1 MNHSPIRTPHS
12 AFCSPVYFPFTF
24 ISPLLVEAISLCFDR
39 LVVYQPAF
47 AKPQQAL
54 QPWVDTGVLDIRS
67 PFENVIDKE
76 PLEAALRNFRSWG
89 LLHQHADM
97 TYLKM
102 AGNGIAPIDP
112 EIARTASDIRGRAEE
127 PPNTSDQSDLSLQL
141 FLHLAQEF
149 DENSWEL
156 RDQLNRV
163 NHQYHA
169 LQSAF
174 RQDQNG
180 KAHEPALKDLP
191 ASVAEEDL
199 GSFMIEKR
207 LAAWNHLFRKDPV
220 DTGPLFTDSHS
231 AFAYL
236 LDEVQNKVEVLKFNF
251 TYTQAESKGEPKDR
265 PTWANHLQEIFNTV
279 ITMPWS
285 RTLQEEIR
293 QVSHEIEARID
304 DRKRST
310 MKPDDRSISFRWYLV
325 PDQVHSTLLNRRC
338 GMESEHA
345 ESKAPKVKN
354 TLVGMIEEGRPAVL

>member
-1 MNHSPIRTPHS
+1 MKFPIL
-12 AFCSPVYFPFTF
+12 SPVYFPFTF
-24 ISPLLVEAISLCFDR
+24 MSPLLVEAISLCFDR

-54 QPWVDTGVLDIRS
+54 QPWVDTGVLDLRS
-67 PFENVIDKE
+67 PFESIIDKG
-76 PLEAALRNFRSWG
+76 PLEAALRDFRSWG
-89 LLHQHADM
+89 LLHQHTDM

-102 AGNGIAPIDP
+102 AGNGVAPIDP
-112 EIARTASDIRGRAEE
+112 EIARTASAIRGKVEE
-127 PPNTSDQSDLSLQL
+127 PPNTSEENDLSLQL

-163 NHQYHA
+163 NYQYHA

-191 ASVAEEDL
+191 ARVADDDL

-207 LAAWNHLFRKDPV
+207 MAAWNNLFQNDPD
-220 DTGPLFTDSHS
+220 DTGLLFTDSHS

-236 LDEVQNKVEVLKFNF
+236 LDEVQNKVEVLKFSF
-251 TYTQAESKGEPKDR
+251 TYNPAESKGEPKDC
-265 PTWANHLQEIFNTV
+265 PTWANQLQEVFNTV
-279 ITMPWS
+279 ITTPWS

-293 QVSHEIEARID
+293 QVGHEIEARID
-304 DRKRST
+304 DWQRST
-310 MKPDDRSISFRWYLV
+310 MKPDDRSISFRWYVV
-325 PDQVHSTLLNRRC
+325 PDHVAHTMLNRRC
-338 GMESEHA
+338 DMESEHA
-345 ESKAPKVKN
+345 ENKAPKVKN

>member
-1 MNHSPIRTPHS
+1 MGPYL
-12 AFCSPVYFPFTF
+12 SPVYFPFTF
-24 ISPLLVEAISLCFDR
+24 ISPLLVQAISLCFDR

-76 PLEAALRNFRSWG
+76 PLEAALRDFRSWG
-89 LLHQHADM
+89 LLHQHTDT

-112 EIARTASDIRGRAEE
+112 GIARTASAIRGKVEE
-127 PPNTSDQSDLSLQL
+127 PLNTSDQSDLSLQL

-156 RDQLNRV
+156 RDQLNLV
-163 NHQYHA
+163 NHKYHA

-180 KAHEPALKDLP
+180 KSHEPAPKDLP
-191 ASVAEEDL
+191 ARVPEEDL

-207 LAAWNHLFRKDPV
+207 MAAWNNLFQNNPA
-220 DTGPLFTDSHS
+220 DTGLLLTDSHS

-236 LDEVQNKVEVLKFNF
+236 LDEVQNEVEVLKFNF
-251 TYTQAESKGEPKDR
+251 TYTQAGSAGEPKDC

-285 RTLQEEIR
+285 RTLQKEIR
-293 QVSHEIEARID
+293 QVSHETEARID
-304 DRKRST
+304 EWNRST
-310 MKPDDRSISFRWYLV
+310 MKPDDRSISFRWHVV
-325 PDQVHSTLLNRRC
+325 PDQVARTLMNLRC
-338 GMESEHA
+338 GTESEHA

-354 TLVGMIEEGRPAVL
+354 TLVGMIEEGRPASS